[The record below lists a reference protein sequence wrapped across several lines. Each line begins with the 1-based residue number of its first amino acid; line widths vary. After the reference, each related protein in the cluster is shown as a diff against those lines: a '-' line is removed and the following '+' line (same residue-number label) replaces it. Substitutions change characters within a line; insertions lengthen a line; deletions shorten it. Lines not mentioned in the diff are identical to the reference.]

1 MKKLLT
7 LIIAKRKDVF
17 GNFELAVSEPAGFHV
32 PREAV
37 PVHPADDKRAE
48 EVDDEDGSD
57 CNDQVDD
64 CQLSWVNN
72 YSFFSF
78 LSSNFHL
85 IFNKFFD
92 EKTLSIHTWASP
104 VLFASPSIHCWHLQ
118 SGKIHT
124 TWKQR
129 KLKPRSTCHFLNV
142 PKCIKGSSKNL
153 NCRPCQCTKA
163 AAARVEFA
171 AQYAGGTFP
180 SSRQTRTATARSSW
194 LQWLRA
200 RARFAGTSSS
210 SCFVALGNRRGLIIG
225 FTRWQLFFR
234 LRKNYLKW
242 ARPSS
247 SKQSAR

>member
-1 MKKLLT
+1 MSGSKGQKNAPIQITALEFEKLIIFPSWKVKKLLT

-57 CNDQVDD
+57 CDDQVDD

-92 EKTLSIHTWASP
+92 EKTLSIHT
-104 VLFASPSIHCWHLQ
+104 
-118 SGKIHT
+118 
-124 TWKQR
+124 
-129 KLKPRSTCHFLNV
+129 
-142 PKCIKGSSKNL
+142 
-153 NCRPCQCTKA
+153 
-163 AAARVEFA
+163 
-171 AQYAGGTFP
+171 
-180 SSRQTRTATARSSW
+180 
-194 LQWLRA
+194 
-200 RARFAGTSSS
+200 
-210 SCFVALGNRRGLIIG
+210 
-225 FTRWQLFFR
+225 
-234 LRKNYLKW
+234 
-242 ARPSS
+242 
-247 SKQSAR
+247 